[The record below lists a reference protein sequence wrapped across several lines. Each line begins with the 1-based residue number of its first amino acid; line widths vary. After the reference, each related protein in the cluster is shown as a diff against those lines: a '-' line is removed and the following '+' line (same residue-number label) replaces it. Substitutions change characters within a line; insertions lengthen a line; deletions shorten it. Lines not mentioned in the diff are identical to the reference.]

1 MRTGLGA
8 LLRFGLSTI
17 SLLVVLRAAPV
28 ALISFAL
35 CFLLTRSTGGI
46 HGVVVSSN
54 ASNNTTPS
62 AAFGVIARE
71 VFGVRGKPRDI
82 RGRENG
88 RERRNESSPRTT
100 LAHHQRRRARTPR
113 SRS

>member
-8 LLRFGLSTI
+8 QLRFGLSTV

-28 ALISFAL
+28 ALISFT
-35 CFLLTRSTGGI
+35 LLLPAYAQYWGDPWSGRQQQRQQQYNPFGSFWGDRSGG
-46 HGVVVSSN
+46 
-54 ASNNTTPS
+54 
-62 AAFGVIARE
+62 FGAK
-71 VFGVRGKPRDI
+71 GKPRDI

-88 RERRNESSPRTT
+88 RERRNESSPQTT